1 MFKDRQYNIIIVFG
15 IAFFLLVIRAF
26 QLQVLDNKYKIQ
38 ADAVSM
44 SKQVIYPSRGLIYDR
59 NQKLLINNTPVL

>member
-1 MFKDRQYNIIIVFG
+1 M
-15 IAFFLLVIRAF
+15 
-26 QLQVLDNKYKIQ
+26 LDNKYKIQ

-59 NQKLLINNTPVL
+59 NQKLLINNTPVYDLKVVYNQLKRIWTR